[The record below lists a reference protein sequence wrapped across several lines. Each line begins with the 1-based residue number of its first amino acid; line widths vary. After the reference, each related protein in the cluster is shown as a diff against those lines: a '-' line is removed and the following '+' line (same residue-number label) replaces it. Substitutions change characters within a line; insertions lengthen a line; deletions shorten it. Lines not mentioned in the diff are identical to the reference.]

1 MRDALAPLA
10 EALSRQVEVDTTEIT
25 AEAEKEAAELVAA
38 ARREARNVLADARA
52 DGAAQARADA
62 VAERVH
68 AERRVRHTELAAR
81 REALDELYAQS
92 ATVVRALRADPCY
105 PRLLDRLS
113 ALARNAGGTDM
124 VVKEQP
130 DGGVL
135 AEGHGRR
142 VDCTLSALAARAVDA
157 LGAEVERLWAP

>member
-10 EALSRQVEVDTTEIT
+10 EALSRQVEIDT
-25 AEAEKEAAELVAA
+25 AEIAAGAEEEAAELVAA
-38 ARREARNVLADARA
+38 ARQEARSILADARA

-62 VAERVH
+62 VTERVH
-68 AERRVRHTELAAR
+68 AERRARNTELAAQ
-81 REALDELYAQS
+81 REALDELCARS
-92 ATVVRALRADPCY
+92 AAAVRALRDDPCY
-105 PRLLDRLS
+105 PGLLDRLS
-113 ALARNAGGTDM
+113 ALTRSAGGADM

-135 AEGHGRR
+135 AEGRGRR